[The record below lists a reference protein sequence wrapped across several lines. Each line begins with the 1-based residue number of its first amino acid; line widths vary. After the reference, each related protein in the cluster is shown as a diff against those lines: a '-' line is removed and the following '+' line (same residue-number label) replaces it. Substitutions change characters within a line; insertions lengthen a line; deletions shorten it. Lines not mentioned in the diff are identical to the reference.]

1 MNQCRKCRKQKPYDI
16 SIQKIKGAKITL
28 IDIPNR
34 FRKLRSARGFSVYRL
49 ARESDVSENYIHK
62 IERGENQPSVY
73 ILEKLLTCLGVT
85 LPEFLNESTEIMYPS
100 DFERELIES
109 VRTLPA
115 EKDSAILHIAK
126 LIGK

>member
-1 MNQCRKCRKQKPYDI
+1 M
-16 SIQKIKGAKITL
+16 

-34 FRKLRSARGFSVYRL
+34 FRKLRSAKGFSVYRL

-73 ILEKLLTCLGVT
+73 ILEKLLACLGVT
-85 LPEFLNESTEIMYPS
+85 LPEFLSEDTDIMYPS

-109 VRTLPA
+109 VRTLPL
-115 EKDSAILHIAK
+115 EKAAAVLHIAK

>member
-1 MNQCRKCRKQKPYDI
+1 M
-16 SIQKIKGAKITL
+16 

-73 ILEKLLTCLGVT
+73 ILEKLLACLGVT

-115 EKDSAILHIAK
+115 EKASAILHIAK

>member
-1 MNQCRKCRKQKPYDI
+1 M
-16 SIQKIKGAKITL
+16 

-73 ILEKLLTCLGVT
+73 ILEKLLTCLGST
-85 LPEFLNESTEIMYPS
+85 LPEFLNENTDIMYPS

-109 VRTLPA
+109 VRLLPA
-115 EKDSAILHIAK
+115 EKASAILHIAK
-126 LIGK
+126 LISK